1 MQKVEGSN
9 PFSRFEEG
17 LHFQVVF
24 VRAVGWCVC
33 IVLRIDGESYR
44 MRAHRAQP
52 RAAASRLESMRAA
65 QSANWLS
72 SSRRLRSWAKRSRP
86 SM

>member
-1 MQKVEGSN
+1 MIAAAMLD
-9 PFSRFEEG
+9 RL
-17 LHFQVVF
+17 LH
-24 VRAVGWCVC
+24 RS

-44 MRAHRAQP
+44 MRAHRP
-52 RAAASRLESMRAA
+52 SRAAASRLESMRAA

-72 SSRRLRSWAKRSRP
+72 ASRRLRSWAKRSRP